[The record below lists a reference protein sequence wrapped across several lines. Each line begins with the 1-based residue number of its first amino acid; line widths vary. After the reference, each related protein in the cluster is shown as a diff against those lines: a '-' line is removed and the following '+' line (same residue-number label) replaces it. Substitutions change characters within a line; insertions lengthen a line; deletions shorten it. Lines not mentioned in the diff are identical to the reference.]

1 VTGLPLQM
9 AMLSASVA
17 TATNGYVLARKMG
30 GDPEFYAAAASIQVM
45 VSMISMPAILL
56 LLD

>member
-1 VTGLPLQM
+1 
-9 AMLSASVA
+9 
-17 TATNGYVLARKMG
+17 MG